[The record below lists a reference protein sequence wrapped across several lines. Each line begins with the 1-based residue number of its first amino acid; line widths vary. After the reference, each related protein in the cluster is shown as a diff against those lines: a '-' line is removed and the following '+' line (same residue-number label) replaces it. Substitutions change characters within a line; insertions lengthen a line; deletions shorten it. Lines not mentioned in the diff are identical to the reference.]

1 VQVELLAP
9 RTLGLIGP
17 VLAEDADRLLEGIAS
32 LAPGGP
38 IILNLTEVT
47 SIDEGGIVAIR
58 RAATITH
65 DIGGVLVLLLPPTE
79 TLDQIRG
86 GGLDEE
92 PMILVE
98 VLEIKNE
105 SQLDSGRHK
114 AGPLWSLFVT
124 GPAAMAR

>member
-9 RTLGLIGP
+9 RTLGLVGP
-17 VLAEDADRLLEGIAS
+17 VLAEDADRLLEAIAS

-38 IILNLTEVT
+38 ITLSLTGVT
-47 SIDEGGIVAIR
+47 WIDEGGIVAIR
-58 RAATITH
+58 RAATMAH

-92 PMILVE
+92 PMILIE
-98 VLEIKNE
+98 VLE
-105 SQLDSGRHK
+105 
-114 AGPLWSLFVT
+114 T
-124 GPAAMAR
+124 